1 MTQILEDKVAIV
13 TGAAKGIG
21 LAIAKKLNEAGA
33 RVVLADIDGAA
44 ADEAAGTLSD
54 CEGVACDVRD
64 ENQVSQLV
72 RDTVERHGHLDVMVS
87 NAGIAAVNPLVQVTL
102 EEWRNVLAV

>member
-33 RVVLADIDGAA
+33 KVVLADIDGGGAQAA
-44 ADEAAGTLSD
+44 ATTLQSA
-54 CEGVACDVRD
+54 EGVACDVRD
-64 ENQVSQLV
+64 ENRSRGSYVTRWSA
-72 RDTVERHGHLDVMVS
+72 T
-87 NAGIAAVNPLVQVTL
+87 AGST
-102 EEWRNVLAV
+102 